1 MAKLT
6 ALSART
12 LSKPGR
18 HGDGD
23 GLYLNIAPSG
33 SKSWVQRIVIHGR
46 RRDIGLGPYPAV
58 SLARAREIAHDN
70 RTAVAQGRDPVAEK
84 REAREAGLRRARSI
98 PTFAEA
104 AARVIELRRPTWS
117 NARHA
122 AQWENTLAAYA
133 HPVIG
138 NKTVDSITPADAM
151 AVLTPI
157 WTTKP
162 ETASRVRQR
171 METVMD
177 WAITH
182 GYRLDNPAGRS
193 LLKVLPPVKRL
204 KEHRQALP
212 YAQVPGAVALVRE
225 CTADIPTKLAFEFLV
240 LTAGRSV
247 EVREAEWSE
256 IDWEAATWEIPAA
269 RMKARRPHRVPLS
282 TGAATILWQAWELT
296 GGRGL
301 IFPSTRSGKPA
312 SEMVFTS
319 LLRRLEIPA
328 VPHGFRT
335 SFRNWVAECTAVPW
349 AVAEAALAHNVGNST
364 EGAYMR
370 SDLFQQRRTLMQVWS
385 DHITSGI
392 DMEGAVIEQSPDSRK
407 GLEAAYPRRHPFEQ
421 SRELTEAQAAYVAG
435 WTDAE
440 GKPPEQ
446 FLADYLRDVLN
457 DKIPEIPKF
466 TDLPSLWREAPEASL
481 DSNHSVLPDRWTLL
495 RNYIDTAKTERWAW
509 DALYSL
515 LSEMMENGEPVHELL
530 GVWGLYQFTK
540 GGRPRKRGR
549 PQELDRDLR
558 VLAVFRFLRRHG
570 WTRQGAFDYIADL
583 TDYSPDNIRSIVIKL
598 EKRLPSREKNQPNF
612 SP

>member
-1 MAKLT
+1 MEKLNNLRAK
-6 ALSART
+6 ALD
-12 LSKPGR
+12 KPGR

-23 GLYLNIAPSG
+23 GLYLNVSPSG

-58 SLARAREIAHDN
+58 SLARAREIARDN
-70 RTAVAQGRDPVAEK
+70 RSAIAQGRDPVAEK
-84 REAREAGLRRARSI
+84 REAREAGLRRAPSI

-212 YAQVPGAVALVRE
+212 YAQVPDAVAQIRE

-240 LTAGRSV
+240 LTASRSV
-247 EVREAEWSE
+247 EVRAAEWTE
-256 IDWEAATWEIPAA
+256 IDWGTATWEVPAA

-282 TGAATILWQAWELT
+282 GRAMEILEEASRF
-296 GGRGL
+296 GDGHGL
-301 IFPSTRSGKPA
+301 VFPSARSGNAA
-312 SEMVFTS
+312 SPTTFIA
-319 LLRRLEIPA
+319 LLRRLGIPA
-328 VPHGFRT
+328 VPHGFRS
-335 SFRNWVAECTAVPW
+335 SFRDWVIEQTSAPW

-364 EGAYMR
+364 EAAYMR
-370 SDLFQQRRTLMQVWS
+370 SDLFDQRRALMDRWAEFVTGRTDKEESQGQ
-385 DHITSGI
+385 T
-392 DMEGAVIEQSPDSRK
+392 EE
-407 GLEAAYPRRHPFEQ
+407 
-421 SRELTEAQAAYVAG
+421 TEAE
-435 WTDAE
+435 AE
-440 GKPPEQ
+440 
-446 FLADYLRDVLN
+446 
-457 DKIPEIPKF
+457 
-466 TDLPSLWREAPEASL
+466 
-481 DSNHSVLPDRWTLL
+481 
-495 RNYIDTAKTERWAW
+495 
-509 DALYSL
+509 
-515 LSEMMENGEPVHELL
+515 
-530 GVWGLYQFTK
+530 K
-540 GGRPRKRGR
+540 G
-549 PQELDRDLR
+549 
-558 VLAVFRFLRRHG
+558 
-570 WTRQGAFDYIADL
+570 
-583 TDYSPDNIRSIVIKL
+583 RSG
-598 EKRLPSREKNQPNF
+598 PG
-612 SP
+612 